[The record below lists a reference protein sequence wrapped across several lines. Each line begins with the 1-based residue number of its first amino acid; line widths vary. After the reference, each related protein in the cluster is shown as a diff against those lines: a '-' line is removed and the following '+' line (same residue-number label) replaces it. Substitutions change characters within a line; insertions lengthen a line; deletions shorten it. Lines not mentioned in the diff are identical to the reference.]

1 MLPELNPVLICAEML
16 VWKQLSNCCSKIS
29 FHPGYALMLSTSK
42 LPVIPYAGRENL
54 RQLQRFSQ
62 DFSEVKGNG
71 IQKEDTIFKESFLE
85 T

>member
-1 MLPELNPVLICAEML
+1 
-16 VWKQLSNCCSKIS
+16 
-29 FHPGYALMLSTSK
+29 MLSTSK

-62 DFSEVKGNG
+62 DFSEVKGYG
-71 IQKEDTIFKESFLE
+71 IQKEDTVFKESFLE